1 MPAIIVTADDFA
13 LSPEVSVGI
22 CEAHRCGVVTE
33 TSVLIRSPWA
43 AEAMAMAQDVGLA
56 MGLHLDLVTPF
67 VTHRSHYFGPARRF
81 SSELAEREYRQRVGR
96 LFTCEELITIRN
108 EARSQIEDFAALA
121 GHLPSHLDYHFGLH
135 YLGEVM
141 AIYLTVAEEFGLPVR
156 WGRQYAGA
164 NPYRLAPHCLCDCF
178 RGYEQDGLSLF
189 LKAMDEPC
197 EGIKEVICH
206 PGYTTPGILADSYN
220 HERELELK
228 TLTDPRLKEELA
240 RREVRLVTYEWLRQQ
255 LGRPA
260 SAPNPGREGG

>member
-13 LSPEVSVGI
+13 LSPEVSAGV

-43 AEAMAMAQDVGLA
+43 AESVAMAKDAGLA
-56 MGLHLDLVTPF
+56 MGLHLDMVTTF
-67 VTHRSHYFGPARRF
+67 VTHRSHLFGPARRF
-81 SSELAEREYRQRVGR
+81 SSELAEREFVHRVGR
-96 LFTCEELITIRN
+96 LFSCEELIAFRD
-108 EARSQIEDFAALA
+108 EARSQIEDFAGLA
-121 GHLPSHLDYHFGLH
+121 GHLPSHLDYHYGLH

-164 NPYRLAPHCLCDCF
+164 NPYPLAPHCLGDCF
-178 RGYEQDGLSLF
+178 RGYEHDGLALF
-189 LKAMDEPC
+189 LKAVDEPC
-197 EGIKEVICH
+197 EGIKEIICH
-206 PGYTTPGILADSYN
+206 PGYTTPGVLPDPYN

-240 RREVRLVTYEWLRQQ
+240 RRKVHLVTYEWLRQN
-255 LGRPA
+255 LGRPG
-260 SAPNPGREGG
+260 SAPITSREGG